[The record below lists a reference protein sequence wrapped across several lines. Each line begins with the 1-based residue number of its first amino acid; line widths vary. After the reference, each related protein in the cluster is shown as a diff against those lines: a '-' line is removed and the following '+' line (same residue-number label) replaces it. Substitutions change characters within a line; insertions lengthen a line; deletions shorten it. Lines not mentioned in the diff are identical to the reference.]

1 MRGII
6 TADWHL
12 RATRPR
18 CRIDD
23 DWIGTQRN
31 ALNQIAELA
40 SKHDCNVY
48 CVGDVFHSN
57 SDTSFECIQMVQ
69 DFSNKLC
76 SFGRT
81 LGILAGNHDL
91 PYHSSGNLSRSAVG
105 VLLQS
110 YNIGYILDSINDTE
124 QLLVSA
130 SNFDED
136 DDMSALYVFKH
147 ILVFPDLNSIPPNL
161 DAVTAK
167 ELLAGFPN
175 AHWIFTGD
183 YHHNFHYEK
192 RGRHVVNPGCLLRQ
206 ASDMKDYQCGVYFV
220 DTDRMICEFLPII
233 DREELIDDSY
243 ILKENERNERIEAF
257 VDKLRKTKSVSLDFL
272 DNVQKELT
280 VNELESDLKNVILDL
295 VGV

>member
-40 SKHDCNVY
+40 GKYNCNVY

-57 SDTSFECIQMVQ
+57 SDTSFECIQLVQ

-91 PYHSSGNLSRSAVG
+91 PYHSSGNLSRSAIG

-110 YNIGYILDSINDTE
+110 YNVGYILDSINDTE
-124 QLLVSA
+124 QALVSA

-136 DDMSALYVFKH
+136 DDMSAIYVFKH
-147 ILVFPDLNSIPPNL
+147 ILVFPDLKSIPPNL

-175 AHWIFTGD
+175 AQWIFTGD
-183 YHHNFHYEK
+183 YHHQFHYEK

-206 ASDMKDYQCGVYFV
+206 ASDMKDYQPGVYFV
-220 DTDRMICEFLPII
+220 DTDRMICEFIPII
-233 DREELIDDSY
+233 DREGLIDDSY

-257 VDKLRKTKSVSLDFL
+257 VDKLRKTKSVSLDFV
-272 DNVQKELT
+272 DNVQKELA
-280 VNELESDLKNVILDL
+280 VNELESGLKDVILEL
-295 VGV
+295 LGV

>member
-40 SKHDCNVY
+40 GEHDCNVY

-91 PYHSSGNLSRSAVG
+91 PYHSSGNLSRSAIG

-124 QLLVSA
+124 QALVSA

-136 DDMSALYVFKH
+136 DDMSAIYVFKH
-147 ILVFPDLNSIPPNL
+147 ILVFPSLKSIPPNV

-167 ELLAGFPN
+167 ELLVGFPN
-175 AHWIFTGD
+175 AKWIFTGD
-183 YHHNFHYEK
+183 YHHQFHYEK
-192 RGRHVVNPGCLLRQ
+192 NGRNVVNPGCLLRQ

-220 DTDRMICEFLPII
+220 DTDRMICDFLPII

-257 VDKLRKTKSVSLDFL
+257 VDKLRKTKSVSLDFV
-272 DNVQKELT
+272 DNVQKELA
-280 VNELESDLKNVILDL
+280 VNELESGLKDVILEL
-295 VGV
+295 LGV

>member
-40 SKHDCNVY
+40 GKYNCNVY

-57 SDTSFECIQMVQ
+57 SDTSFECIQLVQ

-91 PYHSSGNLSRSAVG
+91 PYHSSGNLSRSAIG

-110 YNIGYILDSINDTE
+110 YNVGYILDSINDTE
-124 QLLVSA
+124 QALVSA

-136 DDMSALYVFKH
+136 DDMSAIYVFKH
-147 ILVFPDLNSIPPNL
+147 ILVFPDLKSIPPNL

-175 AHWIFTGD
+175 AQWIFTGD
-183 YHHNFHYEK
+183 YHHQFHYEK

-206 ASDMKDYQCGVYFV
+206 ASDMKDYQPGVYFV
-220 DTDRMICEFLPII
+220 DTDRMICEFIPII
-233 DREELIDDSY
+233 DREGLMTLI
-243 ILKENERNERIEAF
+243 F
-257 VDKLRKTKSVSLDFL
+257 
-272 DNVQKELT
+272 
-280 VNELESDLKNVILDL
+280 
-295 VGV
+295 

>member
-40 SKHDCNVY
+40 GKYDCNVY

-91 PYHSSGNLSRSAVG
+91 PYHSSENISRSAVG

-110 YNIGYILDSINDTE
+110 YNVGYILDSIGDTE

-147 ILVFPDLNSIPPNL
+147 ILVFPDLKSIPPNL

-175 AHWIFTGD
+175 AQWIFTGD
-183 YHHNFHYEK
+183 YHHQFHYEK
-192 RGRHVVNPGCLLRQ
+192 SGRHVVNPGCLLRQ

-220 DTDRMICEFLPII
+220 DTDRIICDFLPIM

-257 VDKLRKTKSVSLDFL
+257 VDKLRKTKSVSLDFV
-272 DNVQKELT
+272 DNVQKELA
-280 VNELESDLKNVILDL
+280 VNELESGLKDVILEL
-295 VGV
+295 LGV